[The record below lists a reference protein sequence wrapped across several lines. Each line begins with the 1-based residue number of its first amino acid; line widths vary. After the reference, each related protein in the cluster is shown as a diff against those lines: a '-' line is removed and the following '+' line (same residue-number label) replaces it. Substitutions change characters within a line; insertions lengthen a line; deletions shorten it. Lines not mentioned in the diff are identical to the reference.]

1 MLRGGVVSGSFG
13 QDVAARELASL
24 FAEEL
29 SGAVARERSEFDRLT
44 ASVDKLVLFG
54 AGNLGR
60 ETLAC
65 LRNDGV
71 PPVAFSDNRSE
82 TWGRTIDG
90 IDVLAPADAARLVGS
105 KGAVLVTIWNDRHRF
120 AETAQQLRA
129 LGCPNVFA
137 SPALRWKYQGRIP
150 QFPFF
155 FLDLPSRIYGA
166 REEVLRA
173 ANVWADDESRR
184 EYVSQIRLRML
195 GDLET
200 LPPPAPDQYAPTDL
214 FEPNEDEVFVDC
226 GAFDGDTIREFVAAW
241 KGRFKAAY
249 ALEPDPATFTRLV
262 QSIDQHPHSISSRI
276 TPVQGAVGA
285 RSESVSFRADGTMGA
300 AIATDGDVTITCHAL
315 DDLFDREC
323 VTYVK
328 MDIEGFEPAALQ
340 GSLQLV
346 KRCRP
351 ILAVCAYHAQ
361 DHVWSIP
368 LFLHEQLPDY
378 SLFLRPHKPD
388 GWDLIVYAVPR
399 ERLLRA

>member
-1 MLRGGVVSGSFG
+1 MLRGGVVSESFG
-13 QDVAARELASL
+13 QEVAARELASL
-24 FAEEL
+24 FSEEL
-29 SGAVARERSEFDRLT
+29 SGTVARERSEFDRLM
-44 ASVDKLVLFG
+44 AGVDRLVLFG

-71 PPVAFSDNRSE
+71 APVAFSDNRRD
-82 TWGRTIDG
+82 TWGRTVDG
-90 IDVLAPADAARLVGS
+90 IPVLAPADAARLVGS
-105 KGAVLVTIWNDRHRF
+105 TGAFLVTIWNDRHRF

-137 SPALRWKYQGRIP
+137 SPTLRWKYQGRIP

-155 FLDLPSRIYGA
+155 FLDLPSRLYGA

-184 EYVSQIRLRML
+184 EYVAQIRLRML

-200 LPPPAPDQYAPTDL
+200 LPPPVPDQYAPSDL
-214 FEPNEDEVFVDC
+214 FDPSEDEVFVDC
-226 GAFDGDTIREFVAAW
+226 GAFDGDTIRDFVAAW
-241 KGRFKAAY
+241 DGRFKSAY
-249 ALEPDPATFTRLV
+249 ALEPDPATFSRLV
-262 QSIDQHPHSISSRI
+262 ETVNQLPQSIGARI
-276 TPVQGAVGA
+276 TPVQAGVAE
-285 RSESVSFRADGTMGA
+285 RSERVSFRADGTMGA
-300 AIATDGDVTITCHAL
+300 AIAADGDVTIMCHAL

-346 KRCRP
+346 DRCRP

-361 DHVWSIP
+361 GHVWSIP
-368 LFLHEQLPDY
+368 LFLHEQLSDY

-388 GWDLIVYAVPR
+388 GWDLIVYAVPH
-399 ERLLRA
+399 ERRLKA

>member
-1 MLRGGVVSGSFG
+1 MSESFG
-13 QDVAARELASL
+13 QEVAARELASL
-24 FAEEL
+24 FSEEL
-29 SGAVARERSEFDRLT
+29 SGTVARERSEFDRLM
-44 ASVDKLVLFG
+44 AGVDRLVLFG

-71 PPVAFSDNRSE
+71 APVAFSDNRRD
-82 TWGRTIDG
+82 TWGRTVDG
-90 IDVLAPADAARLVGS
+90 IPVLAPADAARLVGS
-105 KGAVLVTIWNDRHRF
+105 TGAFLVTIWNDRHRF

-137 SPALRWKYQGRIP
+137 SPTLRWKYQGRIP

-155 FLDLPSRIYGA
+155 FLDLPSRLYGA

-184 EYVSQIRLRML
+184 EYVAQIRLRML

-200 LPPPAPDQYAPTDL
+200 LPPPVPDQYAPSDL
-214 FEPNEDEVFVDC
+214 FDPSEDEVFVDC
-226 GAFDGDTIREFVAAW
+226 GAFDGDTIRDFVAAW
-241 KGRFKAAY
+241 DGRFKSAY
-249 ALEPDPATFTRLV
+249 ALEPDPATFSRLV
-262 QSIDQHPHSISSRI
+262 ETVNQLPQSIGARI
-276 TPVQGAVGA
+276 TPVQAGVAE
-285 RSESVSFRADGTMGA
+285 RSERVSFRADGTMGA
-300 AIATDGDVTITCHAL
+300 AIAADGDVTIMCHAL

-346 KRCRP
+346 DRCRP

-361 DHVWSIP
+361 GHVWSIP
-368 LFLHEQLPDY
+368 LFLHEQLSDY

-388 GWDLIVYAVPR
+388 GWDLIVYAVPH
-399 ERLLRA
+399 ERRLKA